1 MEVEQAIMLSLSEPL
16 FRDELFQKTR
26 ETLRKAKEKPTYR
39 TKFNKALRRLV
50 SDGWIIK
57 HPKKEGKVYY
67 ELQRNKLVSGKKWF
81 EDFQKLQEE
90 KIFYVIRSLGEIGE
104 EILEKHK
111 NKIEILPND
120 KIKYQII
127 VYSALFL
134 LLEYQKYFFF
144 MKNIPLDYPSI
155 ESTSEKQIKNIEKTL
170 SLVLKPISKILDEE
184 SLAAI
189 YESAVRSMSS
199 SIQEHEDR
207 IKKIK
212 EIFSE
217 KT

>member
-50 SDGWIIK
+50 SDGWVIK

-90 KIFYVIRSLGEIGE
+90 KILYVIRSLGEIGE

-144 MKNIPLDYPSI
+144 H
-155 ESTSEKQIKNIEKTL
+155 EKYTPRLSFNRIHFRKT
-170 SLVLKPISKILDEE
+170 D
-184 SLAAI
+184 
-189 YESAVRSMSS
+189 
-199 SIQEHEDR
+199 
-207 IKKIK
+207 
-212 EIFSE
+212 
-217 KT
+217 